1 MADGINGN
9 VLATARHASSV
20 TSPPTSKPPF
30 SKPLPIYQ
38 QIMQFSS
45 ITSAAI
51 LGFASLA
58 SAITVSY
65 DTGYDDGS
73 RALTSLACSDG
84 SNGLI
89 TKYNWQTQ
97 ANVAG
102 FPKIGGY
109 MGVAGWN
116 SPQVRTLT
124 TFPHLHCLII
134 HTSVVHATALP
145 TTERPST
152 FSPSTMLL
160 KASTSPRQPWTSLQT
175 ARLRLWD
182 VSMPS
187 TLRSLLVTAGYKH
200 CALLQTMMIGEG
212 GSRETSDNV
221 YLQDSG

>member
-1 MADGINGN
+1 
-9 VLATARHASSV
+9 
-20 TSPPTSKPPF
+20 
-30 SKPLPIYQ
+30 
-38 QIMQFSS
+38 MQFSS
-45 ITSAAI
+45 ITAAAI

-116 SPQVRTLT
+116 SPQCGTCYGVTYNGKTIYVLAVDHAAQGFNLAKAAMDELT
-124 TFPHLHCLII
+124 NGQAAALGRIDAQYAQVA
-134 HTSVVHATALP
+134 TSNCGL
-145 TTERPST
+145 
-152 FSPSTMLL
+152 
-160 KASTSPRQPWTSLQT
+160 
-175 ARLRLWD
+175 
-182 VSMPS
+182 
-187 TLRSLLVTAGYKH
+187 
-200 CALLQTMMIGEG
+200 
-212 GSRETSDNV
+212 
-221 YLQDSG
+221 